1 MTDTKKPAFI
11 AYDTT
16 RWANDPQPTSL
27 GVAFSHKDGNGFD
40 LLLDAVPLT
49 GTLSLR
55 GPNESADSVQPPT
68 GGVPAKRP
76 DYRAYVVSDRKDKEG
91 KARWRQ
97 IGFAYRHE
105 DHAGLDVIYRTIPLN
120 GRIALRLN
128 NDQ

>member
-11 AYDTT
+11 AYDVT
-16 RWANDPQPTSL
+16 RWANDPQPTAL
-27 GVAFSHKDGNGFD
+27 GVAFSHRDGNGFD

-55 GPNESADSVQPPT
+55 GPNESADSVQAPT
-68 GGVPAKRP
+68 GGIPAKRP

-97 IGFAYRHE
+97 IGFAYRH
-105 DHAGLDVIYRTIPLN
+105 DDRAGLDLIYRTIPLN
-120 GRIALRLN
+120 GRIALRVN
-128 NDQ
+128 TDK